1 MRLLT
6 LIVLISLVFSQSNDL
21 NKLRRLAGGIVSGK
35 VKDEIGNP
43 LIGANVFIK
52 GTKFGGASNQSGDY
66 RISNIPEGEYEISA
80 NYIGFKTKIKN

>member
-43 LIGANVFIK
+43 LIGANIFIK
-52 GTKFGGASNQSGDY
+52 GTKFGGASNKVEKTY
-66 RISNIPEGEYEISA
+66 RCKALKYFSVDVEN
-80 NYIGFKTKIKN
+80 NF